1 MSSTFSTDGS
11 NDLFLD
17 SNNNIAIY
25 KDQINVCKQL
35 CQNYTQT
42 FLSEV
47 FTDNTLGLDWFGIM
61 FNEFVSLNDKI
72 LELKRVLL
80 TVPYVLDIISVQ
92 YSQDKTT
99 STATFEVDVLTE
111 FGTINLD
118 DIIVSI

>member
-99 STATFEVDVLTE
+99 STVTFEVDVLTE